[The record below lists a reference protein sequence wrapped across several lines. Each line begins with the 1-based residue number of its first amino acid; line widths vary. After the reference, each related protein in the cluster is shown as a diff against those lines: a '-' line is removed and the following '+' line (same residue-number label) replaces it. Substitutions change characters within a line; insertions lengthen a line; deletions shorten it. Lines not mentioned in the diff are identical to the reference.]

1 MTAIPENQAE
11 LADLAQQRLEST
23 NESLRK
29 LVTANQ
35 ALLEAESQT
44 YSCSG
49 QLSIAGAVIYTS
61 VNIANMSFDSGA
73 TKIHFEGSG
82 WGIGFGAG
90 TSYGNGWFNVPP
102 STLTSYDSV
111 SFQVSFVAGGAG
123 ATQITFFGPNGQYLG
138 EFVAA
143 MLGIGAGSFG
153 GSGEFKSGA

>member
-1 MTAIPENQAE
+1 MTAMPENH
-11 LADLAQQRLEST
+11 ADLAAYAKQRFDST
-23 NESLRK
+23 NEALRK
-29 LVTANQ
+29 LATANQ
-35 ALLEAESQT
+35 TLLEADSQT

-61 VNIANMSFDSGA
+61 VAIADMSFDSGA
-73 TKIHFEGSG
+73 TKIHFNGSG

-102 STLTSYDSV
+102 STLVSYDSV

-123 ATQITFFGPNGQYLG
+123 ATQIAFFGSNGQYLG

-153 GSGEFKSGA
+153 GSGEFKSGS